1 MVRLDMDARSFE
13 PSTTPPGAMLRN
25 LPGGHPNGTFTPYD
39 WQESGQTIPD
49 RIAEIADR
57 FPDRL
62 ATCDFTR
69 RLTYGELDRAAN
81 RVANALLHARG
92 GDPEAVIILAG
103 VNTTATI
110 AALGVL
116 KANKFYVGL
125 EPSFPL
131 QRARQII
138 ADTQAKVILA
148 ESEHLALAREL
159 AAPEHRIIELDAV
172 KTGDDSRPSVRTN
185 LDAVALLNYTSGSTG
200 EPKGVVQTHR
210 SALAHAVRYAN
221 AYRLSDADR
230 MMKTESLAW
239 AGTFWDIFGPLCLG
253 ACVASYDV
261 TRHGMHRLAGW
272 IRETGVTVL
281 SGMTMIIRL
290 ARDYPEERYP
300 IVRLLQLGGDTVYR
314 IDVEACQRVY
324 CNAVVAVGLGMSE
337 AGRVAEMFVPPGT
350 RLDHDVAPVGF
361 DVPGVCILLLAEDGS
376 EATPGEPGEIVVR
389 SADLAQGYWGR
400 PELTDEKFRPD
411 PRGGAERTYVTGDVG
426 RRGDDGILQHLGR
439 KDFQVK
445 IRGYQVPTNEVESGL
460 LEIEGIREAC
470 VVAAHLSDGS
480 QELVAYLAADP
491 HRRATVDMLRSTLR
505 ARLPDHMV
513 PHRFVFLDR
522 LPRTL
527 TGKVDRRALPA
538 RDFERPELEA
548 DFVAPRTPFE
558 TALAAIWSEVL
569 AIDRVGI
576 DDRFLD
582 LGGDSLRAGQI
593 LARVIDQFGVEL
605 NLRVLLQTPT
615 VADMAM
621 VITQRLAGQMDA
633 AEPESILSTV
643 DDAAVARD

>member
-1 MVRLDMDARSFE
+1 MVRLDLSSVE
-13 PSTTPPGAMLRN
+13 PLVTPPNAMLRN

-49 RIAEIADR
+49 RFAEIADR

-62 ATCDFTR
+62 ATCDFAR

-92 GDPEAVIILAG
+92 GDHEAVVILAG

-116 KANKFYVGL
+116 KASKFFVGL

-131 QRARQII
+131 ARARQII

-148 ESEHLALAREL
+148 ESEQLALAREL
-159 AAPEHRIIELDAV
+159 AGPEQRIIELDAV
-172 KTGDDSRPSVRTN
+172 TTGDDSRPNARIH
-185 LDAVALLNYTSGSTG
+185 LDAIALLNYTSGSTG
-200 EPKGVVQTHR
+200 QPKGVVQTHR

-272 IRETGVTVL
+272 IRETGVTVM

-290 ARDYPEERYP
+290 ARDCPDERFP
-300 IVRLLQLGGDTVYR
+300 DVRLLQLGGDTVYR
-314 IDVEACQRVY
+314 IDVDACQRVY

-337 AGRVAEMFVPPGT
+337 AGRVAEMFVLPGT
-350 RLDHDVAPVGF
+350 RLDHEVAPVGF
-361 DVPGVCILLLAEDGS
+361 DVPGVRILLLAEDGS
-376 EATPGEPGEIVVR
+376 EVPPGEPGEIVVR
-389 SADLAQGYWGR
+389 SADLAQGYWQR
-400 PELTDEKFRPD
+400 PELTEEKFRPD

-426 RRGDDGILQHLGR
+426 RRGTDGILRHLGR

-460 LEIEGIREAC
+460 LEIAGIREAC

-491 HRRATVDMLRSTLR
+491 DRCATVEVLRSTLR
-505 ARLPDHMV
+505 AHLPDHMV

-527 TGKVDRRALPA
+527 TGKVDRRALPT
-538 RDFERPELEA
+538 RNSGRPELEA

-558 TALAAIWSEVL
+558 SALAAIWSEVL
-569 AIDRVGI
+569 AIDSVGI
-576 DDRFLD
+576 HDRFLD

-593 LARVIDQFGVEL
+593 LARVIDQFAVEL
-605 NLRVLLQTPT
+605 NLRVLLETPT
-615 VADMAM
+615 IADMAA
-621 VITQRLAGQMDA
+621 VITQRQIGTAH
-633 AEPESILSTV
+633 PRRS
-643 DDAAVARD
+643 RNH

>member
-1 MVRLDMDARSFE
+1 
-13 PSTTPPGAMLRN
+13 MLRN

-131 QRARQII
+131 QRARQIV

-172 KTGDDSRPSVRTN
+172 KTGDDSRPSARTN

-460 LEIEGIREAC
+460 LEIESIREAC